1 MICAADI
8 TGHIDR
14 MLGLTPLQRWDAVT
28 RYHSN
33 SASNHWFMGLGLGI
47 IVILMLLL
55 ISSFYRR
62 KKDVQKRSAD
72 LFDEYTTAKNLT
84 ASERRTLMNMAVNAG
99 LRRYESIFN
108 LPSVFDRI
116 AAEMIETARTEKGIE
131 ESHHCEAAL
140 AVLRSKFDFH
150 QYTAPDTIVTKQD
163 SAPSTRQIPL
173 KKKIYVISK
182 HQTNI
187 DDCEA
192 VVIENTS
199 AGLTVTFR
207 TPVEIVFGQSWTC
220 RYYSGEFVAEFDT
233 IATKC
238 SGQIVVLQHSHHVRL
253 VNRRKFLRVPVLR
266 PAYVAH
272 FPFRKEPPM
281 DFNPSRRKIMDAQNT
296 PDRTEMHFEPPR
308 FVSATVTE
316 LGGPGL
322 RINTRLSLNVGDRVL
337 LMFKLEQ
344 KTRTSV
350 SSNPP
355 RNVEKIIEH
364 IAIVRHVTRE
374 DENPSIAL
382 ELTGLN
388 DDGIDELIRA
398 TNDASIEMNH
408 RRIHE
413 TRSEVHPHP
422 ARKPVPA

>member
-8 TGHIDR
+8 TGHIDL

-28 RYHSN
+28 RYHGN
-33 SASNHWFMGLGLGI
+33 SASNHWFMVIGLGI
-47 IVILMLLL
+47 LVILMLLL
-55 ISSFYRR
+55 VSSMYRR
-62 KKDVQKRSAD
+62 KKDTQKQSANV
-72 LFDEYTTAKNLT
+72 FDEYAKTKKLS
-84 ASERRTLMNMAVNAG
+84 APERETLMNMAVNAG

-108 LPSVFDRI
+108 LPSAFDRK
-116 AAEMIETARTEKGIE
+116 AAEMIDTARTEKGIE
-131 ESHHCEAAL
+131 ESQHCEAEL
-140 AVLRSKFDFH
+140 AVLRSKLDFH

-163 SAPSTRQIPL
+163 SSPSTRQVPL
-173 KKKIYVISK
+173 KKKIYVISN
-182 HQTNI
+182 HQENI
-187 DDCEA
+187 NDCEA
-192 VVIENTS
+192 VVIENTP
-199 AGLTVTFR
+199 AGLTVQFR
-207 TPVEIVFGQSWTC
+207 TPVEIVFGKPWTC

-238 SGQIVVLQHSHHVRL
+238 SGQIVVLQHRNHVRL

-281 DFNPSRRKIMDAQNT
+281 DFSQSRRKIVDAQNA
-296 PDRTEMHFEPPR
+296 PDRTEMHFELPL
-308 FVSATVTE
+308 FVPATVTE

-350 SSNPP
+350 SSNPS

-364 IAIVRHVTRE
+364 IAIVRHVTRD

-398 TNDASIEMNH
+398 TNEASIEMNN
-408 RRIHE
+408 RRINEH
-413 TRSEVHPHP
+413 RSEVHPHP